1 MNLLRKVI
9 AVSASAVVVL
19 GGATVSAQ
27 DYPSEAVELINPVA
41 PGGGTDIF
49 LRMLSS
55 TSAEHFEGDFV
66 VESKEGGQGIV
77 SMNYLNNRPA
87 DGHTLLA
94 FTSGQLLALAENR
107 GPFKLEDLAP
117 VVVGTIDP
125 MVLIAKPGA
134 FEGVDDLIA
143 QGSERALMGGGTSAG
158 TLEWMA
164 LMAFAEAAGMQE
176 PRYLPTQSGG
186 EVVLNVIGG
195 DIEVG
200 VGNLTEVTERVKNG
214 ELDALV
220 VMSDE
225 RSEAL
230 PDVPTAAE
238 SGADVSLAQ
247 VRGLV
252 ALADTPEDRIEM
264 LESAFLEGMNSEQ
277 YQEYLRS
284 NGLDSSSIGDSEKW
298 GQMMQDITGR
308 MSELSQKFSPNQ
320 SN

>member
-1 MNLLRKVI
+1 MNLFRKAI
-9 AVSASAVVVL
+9 AVSASAFIAL
-19 GGATVSAQ
+19 GSAAASAQ
-27 DYPSEAVELINPVA
+27 EYPSEAVELINPVA

-55 TSAEHFEGDFV
+55 TSGEHFEGDFV

-94 FTSGQLLALAENR
+94 FTSGQLLALAEDK
-107 GPFKLEDLAP
+107 GPFEIEDLAP

-125 MVLIAKPGA
+125 MVLIAQPGA
-134 FEGVDDLIA
+134 FNGVEDLIA
-143 QGSERALMGGGTSAG
+143 QGSERALMSGGTNAG

-164 LMAFAEAAGMQE
+164 LMAFADAAGMQE

-195 DIEVG
+195 NIEVG
-200 VGNLTEVTERVKNG
+200 VGNLTEVTERVENG

-230 PDVPTAAE
+230 PDVPTAKE

-264 LESAFLEGMNSEQ
+264 LESAFLEGMSSDQ
-277 YQEYLRS
+277 YQEYLTS
-284 NGLDSSSIGDSEKW
+284 NGLDSSSVGDSEKW
-298 GQMMQDITGR
+298 GRMMTEISER
-308 MSELSQKFSPNQ
+308 MAELRQKFSPDQ